1 MDPFRAIGRCCR
13 HYADFKGRA
22 RRSEFWPFYVFTM
35 IAGPLAVLAIA
46 LLGVFLATNVL
57 GTDVD
62 GDGTYSSEELNVPV
76 MVSGFVLAGL
86 AYVALLIPTLA
97 AWSRRLHDMGQTAGW
112 LFLCLIGFSI
122 VPFIMAF
129 FQSEPVPNRYGPVPE
144 GIRPL
149 AAPGQYAPTTA

>member
-1 MDPFRAIGRCCR
+1 MDPFRAIGRCFR
-13 HYADFKGRA
+13 NYANFNGRG
-22 RRSEFWPFYVFTM
+22 RRSEFWPFYFFGM
-35 IAGPLAVLAIA
+35 IAGPLAALAIA

-62 GDGTYSSEELNVPV
+62 GSGSYTSDELNGPV

-86 AYVALLIPTLA
+86 AYVALLIPVLA
-97 AWSRRLHDMGQTAGW
+97 AWSRRLHDMGQTSGW
-112 LFLCLIGFSI
+112 LFLCVIGFSI

-129 FQSEPVPNRYGPVPE
+129 FPSEPVPNRYGQVPE

-149 AAPGQYAPTTA
+149 AAPGQFAPTAA